1 MKDVKNKTKDFKKL
15 PPLGGGGASVSIIVA
30 ASNNNAIGFQN
41 KLLWHLPTDMKFFK
55 STTWAMPVIMGRKT
69 FESMGSKPLNGRMN
83 IVITRQTDWKADGV
97 TTATDI
103 NDAIAKAKTSN
114 CKEIFIAG
122 GGEIYTQSMDIAD
135 VIYMTRVH
143 TKIEG
148 DTFFPEI
155 DTNKWQL
162 ESNQDFYMDEKHLF
176 DYSFEKYKKAP

>member
-1 MKDVKNKTKDFKKL
+1 M
-15 PPLGGGGASVSIIVA
+15 VSIIVA
-30 ASNNNAIGFQN
+30 ASTNNAIGNQN

-69 FESMGSKPLNGRMN
+69 FESLGGKPLNGRMN
-83 IVITRQTDWKADGV
+83 IVITRQLDWIAENV
-97 TTATDI
+97 TTAFTLE
-103 NDAIAKAKTSN
+103 DAITKAATTN

-143 TKIEG
+143 TTIDG

-155 DTNKWQL
+155 DSNKWQL
-162 ESNQDFYMDEKHLF
+162 ESNQDFFKGEKHLF
-176 DYSFEKYKKAP
+176 DYSFEKWRKKNEEIKEGKN